1 MLSRPSRITL
11 PSIARWARFNG
22 SSSRAAAGGVTL
34 VPTQEPTPEANATL
48 TEEEF
53 SSMIIHGR
61 SVYPPLYH
69 PRTHSV
75 PVAQLQFRAYQ
86 HQFLDLYM
94 HFVGHAAAAL
104 GIPISRPVY
113 LPTQR
118 SLWTVPRGPFVHKK
132 SQENFERK
140 VHKRAIKAWDADPE
154 VVDRWVRYITRHA
167 MPGVGLRVTQWKRAP
182 LGIGQQMVDSAVGQT
197 RLGSGADKVKALAE
211 KIVQQELLVEE
222 NADTATR

>member
-1 MLSRPSRITL
+1 MFPRQSRLAL
-11 PSIARWARFNG
+11 PTIARLVRFNG
-22 SSSRAAAGGVTL
+22 SSHVTATPL
-34 VPTQEPTPEANATL
+34 PTRQPEPEVPVPL

-53 SSMIIHGR
+53 SSAVIHGR
-61 SVYPPLYH
+61 SLYPPLYH

-75 PVAQLQFRAYQ
+75 PVAQLQFRAY
-86 HQFLDLYM
+86 HPQFLELYM
-94 HFVGHAAAAL
+94 HLVGHAAAAL

-140 VHKRAIKAWDADPE
+140 IHKRAIKAWDADPE

-182 LGIGQQMVDSAVGQT
+182 PGIGQQMVDAAVGQT
-197 RLGSGADKVKALAE
+197 RLGSGADNVKELAK
-211 KIVQQELLVEE
+211 KIVQQEL
-222 NADTATR
+222 

>member
-1 MLSRPSRITL
+1 L
-11 PSIARWARFNG
+11 
-22 SSSRAAAGGVTL
+22 
-34 VPTQEPTPEANATL
+34 PTQEPKLEALEPL

-53 SSMIIHGR
+53 SSMVIHGR
-61 SVYPPLYH
+61 SLYPPLYH

-75 PVAQLQFRAYQ
+75 PVAQLQFRAYN

-94 HFVGHAAAAL
+94 QFVGHAAAAL

-154 VVDRWVRYITRHA
+154 VVDRWVRYITLHA
-167 MPGVGLRVTQWKRAP
+167 MPGVGLRATQWKRAP
-182 LGIGQQMVDSAVGQT
+182 IGIGQQMVDAAVGQT
-197 RLGSGADKVKALAE
+197 RLGSGVDKVKALAE
-211 KIVQQELLVEE
+211 KIVQQELLVEQH
-222 NADTATR
+222 TATAT

>member
-1 MLSRPSRITL
+1 MLPRRSRLTL
-11 PSIARWARFNG
+11 PTIARWVRFNG
-22 SSSRAAAGGVTL
+22 SSHTAA
-34 VPTQEPTPEANATL
+34 PTRQPEPEAPALL
-48 TEEEF
+48 TEEDF
-53 SSMIIHGR
+53 SSTVVHGR
-61 SVYPPLYH
+61 SLYPPLYH
-69 PRTHSV
+69 PRIHSV
-75 PVAQLQFRAYQ
+75 PVAQLQFRAYH
-86 HQFLDLYM
+86 HQFLELYM

-182 LGIGQQMVDSAVGQT
+182 PNIGQRMVDAAVGQT
-197 RLGSGADKVKALAE
+197 RLGSSADNIKVLAK
-211 KIVQQELLVEE
+211 KIVEQEL
-222 NADTATR
+222 

>member
-1 MLSRPSRITL
+1 MLPRPSRLTL
-11 PSIARWARFNG
+11 PSIARWARLNG
-22 SSSRAAAGGVTL
+22 SSSRAASGGVTL
-34 VPTQEPTPEANATL
+34 LPTQEPTPEANATL

-61 SVYPPLYH
+61 SIYPPLYH

-197 RLGSGADKVKALAE
+197 RLGSGAVKVKALAE

>member
-1 MLSRPSRITL
+1 M
-11 PSIARWARFNG
+11 
-22 SSSRAAAGGVTL
+22 
-34 VPTQEPTPEANATL
+34 Q
-48 TEEEF
+48 
-53 SSMIIHGR
+53 
-61 SVYPPLYH
+61 
-69 PRTHSV
+69 
-75 PVAQLQFRAYQ
+75 
-86 HQFLDLYM
+86 
-94 HFVGHAAAAL
+94 FVGHAAAAL

-154 VVDRWVRYITRHA
+154 VVDRWVRYINAHA

-182 LGIGQQMVDSAVGQT
+182 LDIGQQMVDAAVGRT
-197 RLGSGADKVKALAE
+197 RLAQGSGADKVKALAE

-222 NADTATR
+222 NTDTATR

>member
-1 MLSRPSRITL
+1 MLPRRSCLAL
-11 PSIARWARFNG
+11 PTIARSVRFN
-22 SSSRAAAGGVTL
+22 SSSSHAS
-34 VPTQEPTPEANATL
+34 ATL
-48 TEEEF
+48 LPTRQLESEVPPPFTEEEF
-53 SSMIIHGR
+53 SSMVIHGR
-61 SVYPPLYH
+61 SLYPPLYH

-75 PVAQLQFRAYQ
+75 PVAQLQFRAYH
-86 HQFLDLYM
+86 HQFLELYM

-104 GIPISRPVY
+104 GIPISRPIY

-154 VVDRWVRYITRHA
+154 VVDRWVRYIARHA

-182 LGIGQQMVDSAVGQT
+182 PGIGQQMVDAAVGTT
-197 RLGSGADKVKALAE
+197 RLGSGADNVKALAE
-211 KIVQQELLVEE
+211 KIVQQEL
-222 NADTATR
+222 